1 MNRIAGLGFAAAI
14 ACILLVQAPCAAQS
28 PVQES
33 SAYTLRVEGLTS
45 EHRDALQAQLK
56 GRTDLRLVFA
66 CVPAGVLVF
75 EPAPGEPKSSTA
87 QRAMHLLDAQ
97 QMRSKREELTEGRAA
112 AEAACAQAR
121 NR

>member
-14 ACILLVQAPCAAQS
+14 ACLFLVDAPCAAQS
-28 PVQES
+28 S
-33 SAYTLRVEGLTS
+33 SPEPNACTVRIEGLTS
-45 EHRDALQAQLK
+45 KDRDALQAMLK

-66 CVPAGVLVF
+66 CVPAGLLVF
-75 EPAPGEPKSSTA
+75 EPEPGEPKSA
-87 QRAMHLLDAQ
+87 AVQRAMHLLDAQ
-97 QMRSKREELTEGRAA
+97 HLRSNREELAGGLAA

>member
-1 MNRIAGLGFAAAI
+1 MNRIAVLGFAVAI
-14 ACILLVQAPCAAQS
+14 ASLFLVQAPCVAQS
-28 PVQES
+28 S
-33 SAYTLRVEGLTS
+33 AHDASAYTVRIEGLTN

-56 GRTDLRLVFA
+56 GRSDLRLVFA

-75 EPAPGEPKSSTA
+75 EPAPGEPKSSAA

-97 QMRSKREELTEGRAA
+97 QLLSKREELTDGRAA